1 MYIFR
6 IVCIKPKKS
15 VKCTRINP
23 KLKFFIVGCLGILYV
38 KCCVCQ
44 VLCMSGGGAGTS
56 QDVVNQIVNTVKC
69 CVCQVVELELARM
82 W

>member
-1 MYIFR
+1 MSSVMYVR
-6 IVCIKPKKS
+6 
-15 VKCTRINP
+15 
-23 KLKFFIVGCLGILYV
+23 
-38 KCCVCQ
+38 CCVCQ

-69 CVCQVVELELARM
+69 CVCQVVELVLAYVCQVVELVLARM